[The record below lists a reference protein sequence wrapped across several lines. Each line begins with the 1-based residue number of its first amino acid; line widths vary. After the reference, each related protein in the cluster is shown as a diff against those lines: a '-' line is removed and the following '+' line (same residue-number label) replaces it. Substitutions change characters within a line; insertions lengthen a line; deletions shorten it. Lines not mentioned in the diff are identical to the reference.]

1 MGAGET
7 VPGRPRMNTQAHP
20 LSGIK
25 AIAFDAYGTLFDV
38 HAPAARLAKE
48 IGPAAN
54 AVSDLWRQKQ
64 LQYTWLRSLMG
75 AYADF
80 WQVTQDAL
88 DYALEAHGISDAYL
102 RERLL
107 SLYRQLE
114 AYDDAA
120 STLSTLRERG
130 IATAILSNGDP
141 QMLEAAI
148 SNAGLGGHLDR
159 VLSVDA
165 VGIYK
170 PDPRTYQLAVDSFG
184 VAANE
189 IGFVSANA
197 WDVAGGAWFGLAVC
211 HLNRFVQPAEHLPA
225 KPLAVINGLS
235 ELPDLLA
242 APA

>member
-1 MGAGET
+1 MT
-7 VPGRPRMNTQAHP
+7 KQAQS

-25 AIAFDAYGTLFDV
+25 AVAFDAYGTLFDV
-38 HAPAARLAKE
+38 HAPAARLAEE
-48 IGPAAN
+48 IGPAAT
-54 AVSDLWRQKQ
+54 AVSELWRQKQ

-88 DYALEAHGISDAYL
+88 DHAMEAHGIANAAL

-107 SLYRQLE
+107 SLYRNLD
-114 AYDDAA
+114 AYEDAA
-120 STLSTLRERG
+120 PTLSTLRERG

-141 QMLEAAI
+141 KMLDAAV
-148 SNAGLGGHLDR
+148 SHAGLHGHLDH

-170 PDPRTYQLAVDSFG
+170 PDPRCYQLAVDAFG
-184 VAANE
+184 VPAGA

-197 WDVAGGAWFGLAVC
+197 WDVAGAAYFGLCVC
-211 HLNRFVQPAEHLPA
+211 HLNRFSQPPEHLPA
-225 KPLAVINGLS
+225 RPLAVINGLS

-242 APA
+242 ASA